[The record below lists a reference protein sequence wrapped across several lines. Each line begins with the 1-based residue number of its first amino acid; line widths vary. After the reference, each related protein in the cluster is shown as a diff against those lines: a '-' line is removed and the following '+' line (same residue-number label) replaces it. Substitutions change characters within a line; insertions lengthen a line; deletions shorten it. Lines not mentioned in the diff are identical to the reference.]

1 MKVYSAFLWERTI
14 QSKAICFYLCKKKSI
29 QNSCNHKIMD
39 SSNEKIDNLSTAK
52 QMLIGLHLGNGYGSQ
67 PGAWRMPGIDAES
80 YTNFDARVKQA
91 QAAERGKFQFIF
103 LPDGPGAVLADIGME
118 APAFNL
124 DVMLTLAAVARET
137 SRIGLVATG
146 STTFNEP
153 FNLARQFKALDVMSH
168 GRAGWNA
175 ITSSGEDVAAN
186 YGRKIPSSED
196 RYGRAHEV
204 IQLIQSLWGSWGKDA
219 WVHDQES
226 GQFAKREQ
234 IVPINLQGKFVGSR
248 GPLYIPPSEQGQ
260 PIIFHAGG
268 SPNAYEL
275 AGRFANAVI
284 GAAFTIEDAHDQRNA
299 FRAAAK
305 RYGRNPDEIKYIP
318 GLMTTIAKDRRTA
331 LDRRIQLTGNLFLQR
346 ATYLQQML
354 GVPIDAMHMD
364 EPLSKALLDNARPS
378 RYDPRS
384 SHALKIAKEGWSVQD
399 ILAHGVIDYHPV
411 IVGPG
416 IEAADHMQ
424 AWFEAGAADGF
435 WISPDVND
443 DGIDAFVDEVV
454 PILQE
459 RGLFHKDYEGK
470 TLREHLGAP
479 DQYGIDPRV

>member
-1 MKVYSAFLWERTI
+1 MER
-14 QSKAICFYLCKKKSI
+14 
-29 QNSCNHKIMD
+29 
-39 SSNEKIDNLSTAK
+39 

-67 PGAWRMPGIDAES
+67 PGAWGMPGVDPKS
-80 YTNFDARVKQA
+80 YISFDARVRQA

-103 LPDGPGAVLADIGME
+103 LPDGPGAIMADIGTE
-118 APAFNL
+118 SPNFNL
-124 DVMLTLAAVARET
+124 DVMMTLAAVARET
-137 SRIGLVATG
+137 QYIGLVATG

-153 FNLARQFKALDVMSH
+153 FNLARQFKALDIMSH
-168 GRAGWNA
+168 GRVGWNA
-175 ITSSGEDVAAN
+175 ITSSGDDVAAN
-186 YGRKIPSSED
+186 YGKRIPSSED

-204 IQLIQSLWGSWGKDA
+204 IQIIQALWGSWGKDA
-219 WVHDQES
+219 WVHNQET
-226 GQFAKREQ
+226 GQFAHKDR
-234 IVPINLQGKFVGSR
+234 IVPINLQGQFAGSR

-268 SPNAYEL
+268 SPNAHEL

-284 GAAFTIEDAHDQRNA
+284 GAAFTIEDAKAQRKA
-299 FRAAAK
+299 FRDAAK
-305 RYGRNPDEIKYIP
+305 RYGRDPDEIKYIP

-331 LDRRIQLTGNLFLQR
+331 LDRRIQLTQHLFPQR
-346 ATYLQQML
+346 IAYLQQML
-354 GVPIDAMHMD
+354 GIALDIKHLD
-364 EPLSKALLDNARPS
+364 EPILKAELNIVRPS

-384 SHALKIAKEGWSVQD
+384 ANALKIAKEGWSLRD

-416 IEAADHMQ
+416 VEAADHMQ
-424 AWFEAGAADGF
+424 EWFEAGAADGF
-435 WISPDVND
+435 WISPDINS

-454 PILQE
+454 PILQG
-459 RGLFHKDYEGK
+459 RGLFHPDYAGN

>member
-1 MKVYSAFLWERTI
+1 MNFSEE
-14 QSKAICFYLCKKKSI
+14 KKEQINVGK
-29 QNSCNHKIMD
+29 
-39 SSNEKIDNLSTAK
+39 K

-67 PGAWRMPGIDAES
+67 QGAWRMPGVDPKS
-80 YTNFDARVKQA
+80 YTSFDSRVKQA

-103 LPDGPGAVLADIGME
+103 LPDGPGAVLADIATE

-124 DVMLTLAAVARET
+124 DVMMTLAAVARET
-137 SRIGLVATG
+137 QYIGLVATG

-186 YGRKIPSSED
+186 YGRRIPSSED

-204 IQLIQSLWGSWGKDA
+204 IQLMQALWGSWGKDA
-219 WVHDQES
+219 WIHNQET
-226 GQFAKREQ
+226 GQFANRDE
-234 IVPINLQGKFVGSR
+234 ILPINLQGKYVGSR

-268 SPNAYEL
+268 SPNAHEL
-275 AGRFANAVI
+275 AGRFANVVI
-284 GAAFTIEDAHDQRNA
+284 GAAFTIEDAKAQRNA
-299 FRAAAK
+299 FRESAK
-305 RYGRNPDEIKYIP
+305 SHGRNPDEIKYIP

-331 LDRRIQLTGNLFLQR
+331 LDRRIQLGGDTLIQR
-346 ATYLQQML
+346 LGYLQQML
-354 GVPIDAMHMD
+354 GIPLNPSQID
-364 EPLSKALLDNARPS
+364 EPLTKTQLESVRPS

-384 SHALKIAKEGWSVQD
+384 ANALKIAQEGWSLRD

-411 IVGPG
+411 VVGPG
-416 IEAADHMQ
+416 VEAANHMQ
-424 AWFEAGAADGF
+424 AWFEAGASDGF
-435 WISPDVND
+435 WISPDVNS

-459 RGLFHKDYEGK
+459 RGLFHQDYEGK
-470 TLREHLGAP
+470 TLRENIGAP
-479 DQYGIDPRV
+479 EQYGIDPRV

>member
-1 MKVYSAFLWERTI
+1 
-14 QSKAICFYLCKKKSI
+14 
-29 QNSCNHKIMD
+29 MD
-39 SSNEKIDNLSTAK
+39 SSKGIIKNNYMKGK

-67 PGAWRMPGIDAES
+67 PGAWRMPGVDPKS
-80 YTNFDARVKQA
+80 YTSFDARVKQA

-103 LPDGPGAVLADIGME
+103 LPDGPGAIMTDIE
-118 APAFNL
+118 TESPSFNL

-137 SRIGLVATG
+137 GYIGLVATG

-175 ITSSGEDVAAN
+175 ITSSEQDVAAN
-186 YGRKIPSSED
+186 YGRRIPSSEE

-204 IQLIQSLWGSWGKDA
+204 VQLIQALWGSWGKDA
-219 WVHDQES
+219 WVHNQES
-226 GQFAKREQ
+226 GQFAKKDQ
-234 IVPINLQGKFVGSR
+234 VVPINFKGQFVGSR

-268 SPNAYEL
+268 SPNAHEL

-284 GAAFTIEDAHDQRNA
+284 GAAFTIEDARAQRNA
-299 FRAAAK
+299 FREAAK

-331 LDRRIQLTGNLFLQR
+331 LDRRIKLTEGLIPQR
-346 ATYLQQML
+346 AAYLQQML
-354 GVPIDAMHMD
+354 GIPLDLSRLN
-364 EPLSKALLDNARPS
+364 EPLSKEQLDAARPS
-378 RYDPRS
+378 PYDPRS
-384 SHALKIAKEGWSVQD
+384 RHALKIAKEGWSLRD
-399 ILAHGVIDYHPV
+399 IIAHGVIDYHPV

-435 WISPDVND
+435 WISPDINE

-459 RGLFHKDYEGK
+459 RGLFHQDYEGK
-470 TLREHLGAP
+470 TFRENLGAP
-479 DQYGIDPRV
+479 DQYGVDPRVSTREKETIEK

>member
-1 MKVYSAFLWERTI
+1 MSYSDD
-14 QSKAICFYLCKKKSI
+14 
-29 QNSCNHKIMD
+29 NNHH
-39 SSNEKIDNLSTAK
+39 LSADKK

-67 PGAWRMPGIDAES
+67 PGAWRMKGVDPKS
-80 YTNFDARVKQA
+80 YTSFDARVKQA

-103 LPDGPGAVLADIGME
+103 LPDGPGAVMTDIE
-118 APAFNL
+118 TESPAFNL
-124 DVMLTLAAVARET
+124 DVMMTLAAVARET
-137 SRIGLVATG
+137 EYIGLVATG

-186 YGRKIPSSED
+186 YGRRIPSSED
-196 RYGRAHEV
+196 RYGRAHET
-204 IQLIQSLWGSWGKDA
+204 IQLIQALWGSWGKDA
-219 WVHDQES
+219 WIHNQET
-226 GQFAKREQ
+226 GQFADTEK
-234 IVPINLQGKFVGSR
+234 ILPINLQGKYVGSR

-268 SPNAYEL
+268 SPNAHEL
-275 AGRFANAVI
+275 AGRFANVVI
-284 GAAFTIEDAHDQRNA
+284 GAAFTIEDAKAQRNA
-299 FRAAAK
+299 FRESAES
-305 RYGRNPDEIKYIP
+305 YGRDPDEIKYIA
-318 GLMTTIAKDRRTA
+318 GLMTTISKDRRTA
-331 LDRRIQLTGNLFLQR
+331 LDRRIQLTGNQFPQR
-346 ATYLQQML
+346 IAYLQQML
-354 GVPIDAMHMD
+354 GIPLNALNLDQPIP
-364 EPLSKALLDNARPS
+364 ESLLQNARPS

-384 SHALKIAKEGWSVQD
+384 ANALKIAKEGWSLQD

-416 IEAADHMQ
+416 VEAADHMQ

-435 WISPDVND
+435 WISPDVNA

-459 RGLFHKDYEGK
+459 RGIFHKEYEGK
-470 TLREHLGAP
+470 TLRENIGAP
-479 DQYGIDPRV
+479 EQYGIDPRV

>member
-1 MKVYSAFLWERTI
+1 MIK
-14 QSKAICFYLCKKKSI
+14 
-29 QNSCNHKIMD
+29 QNLQNINVAGKMF
-39 SSNEKIDNLSTAK
+39 
-52 QMLIGLHLGNGYGSQ
+52 IGLHLGNGYGSQ
-67 PGAWRMPGIDAES
+67 PGAWRMPGVDPES
-80 YTNFDARVKQA
+80 YTNFDVRVKQA

-103 LPDGPGAVLADIGME
+103 LPDGPGAVITDIATE
-118 APAFNL
+118 SPVFNL
-124 DVMLTLAAVARET
+124 DVMMTLAAVARET
-137 SRIGLVATG
+137 QHIGLVATG

-196 RYGRAHEV
+196 RYGRAHET

-219 WVHDQES
+219 WVHDQVT
-226 GQFAKREQ
+226 GQFARKEQ
-234 IVPINLQGKFVGSR
+234 ILTINLQGKYVGSR

-268 SPNAYEL
+268 SPNAHEL
-275 AGRFANAVI
+275 AGRFANVVI
-284 GAAFTIEDAHDQRNA
+284 GATFSIEDAKAQRNA
-299 FRAAAK
+299 FRASAK
-305 RYGRNPDEIKYIP
+305 SYGRDPDEIKYIP
-318 GLMTTIAKDRRTA
+318 GLMTTITKDRRSA
-331 LDRRIQLTGNLFLQR
+331 LDRRIRLGGESFMQRTG
-346 ATYLQQML
+346 YLQQML
-354 GVPIDAMHMD
+354 GIPLDPSRMD
-364 EPLSKALLDNARPS
+364 EPLSKTQLKSAHPS

-384 SHALKIAKEGWSVQD
+384 AHALKIAREGWSIRD

-416 IEAADHMQ
+416 IEAANHMQ
-424 AWFEAGAADGF
+424 EWFEAGAADGF
-435 WISPDVND
+435 WISPDVYQ

-454 PILQE
+454 PILQQ
-459 RGLFHKDYEGK
+459 RGLFHQEYEGK
-470 TLREHLGAP
+470 TLRKNLGAP

>member
-1 MKVYSAFLWERTI
+1 MRSLEENMDNRSAGNR
-14 QSKAICFYLCKKKSI
+14 
-29 QNSCNHKIMD
+29 
-39 SSNEKIDNLSTAK
+39 

-67 PGAWRMPGIDAES
+67 PGAWRMPGVDAES
-80 YTNFDARVKQA
+80 YTSFDARVKQA

-103 LPDGPGAVLADIGME
+103 LPDGPGAVITDIATE

-124 DVMLTLAAVARET
+124 DVMMTLAAVARET
-137 SRIGLVATG
+137 QYIGLVATG

-153 FNLARQFKALDVMSH
+153 FNLARQFKALDIMSH

-175 ITSSGEDVAAN
+175 ITSSGNDVAAN
-186 YGRKIPSSED
+186 YGTTIPSGKD
-196 RYGRAHEV
+196 RYDRAHEA
-204 IQLIQSLWGSWGKDA
+204 IQLIQSLWGSWGKEA
-219 WVHDQES
+219 WIHNQES
-226 GQFAKREQ
+226 GQFANKDQ
-234 IVPINLQGKFVGSR
+234 ILPVNLQGKFVGSR

-268 SPNAYEL
+268 SPNAHEL
-275 AGRFANAVI
+275 AGRFANVVI
-284 GAAFTIEDAHDQRNA
+284 GAAFTIEDARAQRNA

-305 RYGRNPDEIKYIP
+305 NFGRDPDEIKYIP

-331 LDRRIQLTGNLFLQR
+331 LDRRIQLGGDSLLQR
-346 ATYLQQML
+346 TGYLQQML
-354 GVPIDAMHMD
+354 GIPLDTSRPD
-364 EPLSKALLDNARPS
+364 EPISKTWLANARPS
-378 RYDPRS
+378 QYDPRS
-384 SHALKIAKEGWSVQD
+384 AYALKIAEEGWSIRD

-416 IEAADHMQ
+416 IEAANHMQ
-424 AWFEAGAADGF
+424 EWFEAGAADGF
-435 WISPDVND
+435 WISPDVNS

-454 PILQE
+454 PVLQE
-459 RGLFHKDYEGK
+459 RGLFHQDYKGK

>member
-1 MKVYSAFLWERTI
+1 MK
-14 QSKAICFYLCKKKSI
+14 
-29 QNSCNHKIMD
+29 D
-39 SSNEKIDNLSTAK
+39 DAK
-52 QMLIGLHLGNGYGSQ
+52 MLIGLHLGNGYGSQ
-67 PGAWRMPGIDAES
+67 QGAWRMPGVDPKS
-80 YTNFDARVKQA
+80 YTSFDARVKQA

-103 LPDGPGAVLADIGME
+103 LPDGPGAVLADIATE

-124 DVMLTLAAVARET
+124 DVMMTLAAVTRET
-137 SRIGLVATG
+137 QYIGLVATG

-186 YGRKIPSSED
+186 YGRRIPSDED

-204 IQLIQSLWGSWGKDA
+204 IQLIQALWGSWGKDA
-219 WVHDQES
+219 WIHNQET
-226 GQFAKREQ
+226 GQFANRDK
-234 IVPINLQGKFVGSR
+234 ILPINLQGKYVGSR

-260 PIIFHAGG
+260 PVIFHAGG
-268 SPNAYEL
+268 SPNAHEL
-275 AGRFANAVI
+275 AGRFANVVI
-284 GAAFTIEDAHDQRNA
+284 GAAFTIEDAKAQRNA
-299 FRAAAK
+299 FRESAK
-305 RYGRNPDEIKYIP
+305 SHGRNPDEIKYIA

-331 LDRRIQLTGNLFLQR
+331 LDRRIQLAGDSLVQR
-346 ATYLQQML
+346 LGYLQQML
-354 GVPIDAMHMD
+354 GIPLNPSKID
-364 EPLSKALLDNARPS
+364 EPLIKAQLEAARPS

-384 SHALKIAKEGWSVQD
+384 ANALKIAKEGWSLRD

-435 WISPDVND
+435 WISPDVNA
-443 DGIDAFVDEVV
+443 DGIDTFVDEAV

-459 RGLFHKDYEGK
+459 RGLFHQDYEGK
-470 TLREHLGAP
+470 TLREHIGAP
-479 DQYGIDPRV
+479 EQYGIDARV

>member
-1 MKVYSAFLWERTI
+1 MKVA
-14 QSKAICFYLCKKKSI
+14 QK
-29 QNSCNHKIMD
+29 
-39 SSNEKIDNLSTAK
+39 
-52 QMLIGLHLGNGYGSQ
+52 MLIGLHLGNGYGSQ
-67 PGAWRMPGIDAES
+67 SGAWRMAGVDPKS
-80 YTNFDARVKQA
+80 YTSFDVRVKQA

-103 LPDGPGAVLADIGME
+103 LPDGPGAVMTDITTE
-118 APAFNL
+118 SPAFNL
-124 DVMLTLAAVARET
+124 DVMMTLAAVARET
-137 SRIGLVATG
+137 QYIGLVATG

-153 FNLARQFKALDVMSH
+153 FNLARQFKALDIMSH

-204 IQLIQSLWGSWGKDA
+204 IELIQALWGSWGKEA
-219 WVHDQES
+219 WVHDQQS
-226 GQFAKREQ
+226 GQFARKDQ
-234 IVPINLQGKFVGSR
+234 ILPINLQGKYVGSR

-268 SPNAYEL
+268 SPNAHEL
-275 AGRFANAVI
+275 AGRFANVVI
-284 GAAFTIEDAHDQRNA
+284 GAAFTIEDAKAQRDA

-305 RYGRNPDEIKYIP
+305 RYGRDPDEIKYIA
-318 GLMTTIAKDRRTA
+318 GVMTTIAKDRRTA
-331 LDRRIQLTGNLFLQR
+331 LDRRIQLGGDLLTQR
-346 ATYLQQML
+346 VGYLQQML
-354 GVPIDAMHMD
+354 GIQLDPARMN
-364 EPLSKALLDNARPS
+364 EPLSAAQLETARPS

-384 SHALKIAKEGWSVQD
+384 DNALKIAKEVWSLRD

-416 IEAADHMQ
+416 TEAADHMQ

-435 WISPDVND
+435 WISPDVNE

-459 RGLFHKDYEGK
+459 RGLFHKEYEGK
-470 TLREHLGAP
+470 TLREHVGAP